1 VVVISRP
8 SVTAA
13 FALSSKSV
21 HVTVTTPAARAAPT
35 VIVAF
40 LSAFTNAEVDLVA
53 GEVIVHLSAAW
64 ASTRSAGNRR
74 TMVLV
79 SASAVEVVKEMVA
92 LLPVPTAA
100 VKVSEGLV
108 MAPIAGTVTYA
119 AVLSADVSIFNPVV
133 PPAVATNSG
142 FADNVSPVHVITTNP
157 IGSVEPVANVI
168 VTLPLSE
175 NLDVDVASDDLI
187 THRLSA
193 WAVT

>member
-1 VVVISRP
+1 
-8 SVTAA
+8 
-13 FALSSKSV
+13 
-21 HVTVTTPAARAAPT
+21 
-35 VIVAF
+35 
-40 LSAFTNAEVDLVA
+40 
-53 GEVIVHLSAAW
+53 
-64 ASTRSAGNRR
+64 
-74 TMVLV
+74 MVLV
-79 SASAVEVVKEMVA
+79 STSAVEVVKEMVA
-92 LLPVPTAA
+92 LFPVPTAA

-142 FADNVSPVHVITTNP
+142 FADNVSPVHVIPTNP
-157 IGSVEPVANVI
+157 IESVEPVANVI